1 LELLWK
7 CRDIALLNKL
17 RISNEGFKTG
27 DHRTGEEREGK
38 DQRLCKDYFRETNA
52 SWRPSCYEKVFMK
65 YGQCLVLGKEVTKK
79 RHRGLLDQTSQRTF
93 RR

>member
-38 DQRLCKDYFRETNA
+38 DQTEALQRLLWRDKCKLET
-52 SWRPSCYEKVFMK
+52 K
-65 YGQCLVLGKEVTKK
+65 
-79 RHRGLLDQTSQRTF
+79 LL
-93 RR
+93 

>member
-27 DHRTGEEREGK
+27 DHRTGEEGEGK
-38 DQRLCKDYFRETNA
+38 DQRLCKDYFGETNA
-52 SWRPSCYEKVFMK
+52 SWRPSCYEKK
-65 YGQCLVLGKEVTKK
+65 
-79 RHRGLLDQTSQRTF
+79 SQRGDTEADWIRQVRGHSDVRYQKDYIDKSF
-93 RR
+93 HS